1 MSFRL
6 VLKSVTLSDLG
17 VMVLTLR
24 YFNEF
29 VTPAVELIT
38 AFSCIELID
47 LSLIHI

>member
-1 MSFRL
+1 
-6 VLKSVTLSDLG
+6 
-17 VMVLTLR
+17 MVLTLR

-47 LSLIHI
+47 RVNFYNTSGGEVSVRN